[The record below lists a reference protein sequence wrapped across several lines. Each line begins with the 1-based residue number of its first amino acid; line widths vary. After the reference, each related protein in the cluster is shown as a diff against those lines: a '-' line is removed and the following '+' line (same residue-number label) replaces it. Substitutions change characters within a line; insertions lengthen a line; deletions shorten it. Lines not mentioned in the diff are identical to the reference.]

1 MARSNAEEVPRSPND
16 PVVAMDAKLMVATDG
31 GDVKKLKELLKKEDA
46 MAMVV
51 VTAATSKK
59 PSKNDQSRSGDI
71 DPLLLES
78 ACGGSLQDLNDLLK
92 KPPIPEY
99 QESLGDAEEGVDHE
113 PAAGAFLKGAT
124 PDGDT
129 ALHVVAS
136 NGDSQDFLNYAAII
150 HDRDRGLLFTK
161 NHKGDTP
168 LHCACRAGNY
178 EMVSC
183 LIDLAADR
191 KFELLREVNHRQETA
206 LHEAVRFEDGKAL
219 GHKERAL
226 LDADTT
232 KGKEEKI
239 IKYVNEN
246 KSPKIVKL
254 LMDADTQLANYPA
267 GGISPMYLAIILEK
281 DTIALT
287 LYVKSCGNL
296 SYCGPDGQN
305 ALHVAVLRATNAGT
319 PKCIYLFWQESYIHI
334 AYPKYLHSF
343 LLLSA
348 HRFVPRTN
356 KITFLQIIF
365 SI

>member
-1 MARSNAEEVPRSPND
+1 MARSNVEEPPRSAND
-16 PVVAMDAKLMVATDG
+16 PVVAMDAKLMLATDS
-31 GDVKKLKELLKKEDA
+31 GDVNKLKALLKKEDA

-59 PSKNDQSRSGDI
+59 PSKDDKSCSGDI

-99 QESLGDAEEGVDHE
+99 QESLGDAEEGVDHQ
-113 PAAGAFLKGAT
+113 PAAGAFLKGVT
-124 PDGDT
+124 PNGDT
-129 ALHVVAS
+129 ALHVVSS
-136 NGDSQDFLNYAAII
+136 NGDSQDFMDYAAII
-150 HDRDRGLLFTK
+150 HDEDRGLLFTK

-178 EMVSC
+178 EMVSR
-183 LIDLAADR
+183 LIKLAADR

-206 LHEAVRFEDGKAL
+206 LHEAVRFEDGNT
-219 GHKERAL
+219 HKERAL

-305 ALHVAVLRATNAGT
+305 ALHVAVLRATNAG
-319 PKCIYLFWQESYIHI
+319 
-334 AYPKYLHSF
+334 A
-343 LLLSA
+343 
-348 HRFVPRTN
+348 N
-356 KITFLQIIF
+356 
-365 SI
+365 